1 MRFKFILSK
10 NSTFVAQN
18 LFFKMRIIIAGAGE
32 VGFHLAK
39 LLSYESHDITLID
52 LDKEHL
58 AYANTRL
65 DISTKFG
72 NATSI
77 EVLENAGIEQTDLLI
92 AVTSNEAINITI
104 CVLSK
109 RLGAKQTI
117 ARISNTEFIDKK
129 DKINFKELGIDEL
142 ISTEELATNEIK
154 LLLNQAAFN
163 DTHEFECGE
172 LTMMGIVLSKKA
184 PFVGMTVK
192 EAAGLFSGIHFMPI
206 AIQHK
211 NSQLTIIPRG
221 DTVFQAKD
229 RAYFMTTKEGVGE
242 LYKLSGTSK
251 TDIKN
256 VMILGG
262 SGIGVR
268 TAKLLCSKKLNIKL
282 IESNKEKAFLL
293 ADELPNALVV
303 FGDGRDVELLEEENV
318 EDMDAFLSL
327 TGSSETNIMSCL
339 VAKSKGVKKT
349 IALVENID
357 YFKLSQNIGIDT
369 LINKKLLAANS
380 IFRYIRRGE
389 VVEIAT
395 LNNINAEILEFK
407 VPPNAK
413 ITKNLIRD
421 LNIPTGA
428 TIAGVIRNGK
438 GLIVL
443 GGFQVEANDKVLIC
457 CTPNTINK
465 MEKLFG

>member
-1 MRFKFILSK
+1 
-10 NSTFVAQN
+10 
-18 LFFKMRIIIAGAGE
+18 MRIVIAGAGE

-58 AYANTRL
+58 AYADTRL
-65 DISTKFG
+65 DIRALYG

-77 EVLENAGIEQTDLLI
+77 ETLKNAGIADTDLLI

-104 CVLSK
+104 CVISK
-109 RLGAKQTI
+109 RLGTKKTI

-129 DKINFKELGIDEL
+129 EEVNFKELGIDEL

-163 DTHEFECGE
+163 DTHEFEGGE

-184 PFVGMTVK
+184 PFVGMSVK
-192 EAAGLFSGIHFMPI
+192 EAAASFTGIHFMPI

-211 NSQLTIIPRG
+211 NSQQTIIPRG
-221 DTVFQAKD
+221 NTVF
-229 RAYFMTTKEGVGE
+229 RAGDQSYFMTTKEGVDE
-242 LYKLSGTSK
+242 LYKLSGTTK
-251 TDIKN
+251 TAIKN

-262 SGIGVR
+262 SGIGIR
-268 TAKLLCSKKLNIKL
+268 TAKQLCSKNLNIKI

-303 FGDGRDVELLEEENV
+303 CGDGRDVELLDEENV

-380 IFRYIRRGE
+380 IFRYIRKGE

-395 LNNINAEILEFK
+395 LNNINAEILEFN
-407 VPPNAK
+407 VPHNAR
-413 ITKNLIRD
+413 ITKRIIRELD
-421 LNIPTGA
+421 IPKGA
-428 TIAGVIRNGK
+428 TIAGVIRDGK

-443 GGFQVEANDKVLIC
+443 GGFQVQVNDKVLIC

-465 MEKLFG
+465 MEKLFD